1 MKIMTRGMKATG
13 AMDCPQEECLDDPG
27 LQGAVGGQPQ
37 VPQSIAELF
46 SLLCCLMEQQ
56 SDREVRWEE
65 DWKRQEG
72 RWRRVQHEFSQLQM
86 EVRQEHLDHQQPA
99 EGSSADSVPPSVLSS
114 AQHEAQQ
121 VHMGPVPDTDPGK
134 VSRGQPSNLGPRF
147 PGWKGPKM
155 QPYHEDEDIE
165 HYLTTFER
173 IAHACQWLREEW
185 ALHLA
190 PLLTGKARAAYVA
203 MDIEETMDYVKVKN
217 AVMHKYEINAES
229 YRLRFRSSKLE
240 DDETPKELQAC
251 TTNG

>member
-1 MKIMTRGMKATG
+1 
-13 AMDCPQEECLDDPG
+13 
-27 LQGAVGGQPQ
+27 
-37 VPQSIAELF
+37 
-46 SLLCCLMEQQ
+46 
-56 SDREVRWEE
+56 
-65 DWKRQEG
+65 
-72 RWRRVQHEFSQLQM
+72 M

-134 VSRGQPSNLGPRF
+134 VSRGQSSNLGPRL
-147 PGWKGPKM
+147 PGWKGPKN
-155 QPYHEDEDIE
+155 
-165 HYLTTFER
+165 
-173 IAHACQWLREEW
+173 
-185 ALHLA
+185 LA

-229 YRLRFRSSKLE
+229 YRLRFRSSKME